1 MESRPTRHTL
11 TMLLLL
17 SALVLSHPA
26 LTVQTAQVDITPPE
40 RLPLGGYTE
49 RQGRLMDWGGD
60 PLYARCVL
68 FTCGSWKEAVV
79 SAEMLTIPESFA
91 REVRKRIPADVHL
104 FLAATHTHCAPDSQM
119 LNDRMTFAIPGIA
132 SYKSRWLDWYAEKI
146 ASCVTEAVKAKDFD
160 IGQIFSA
167 EFQLDMNRGRRAGAE
182 PDRTAEFLSAVSVD
196 ITRRI
201 PLLAEYAAHPVF
213 FGPERNQTSGDWP
226 GALSRHFPDLLV
238 LVGALGDVSPHAD
251 GRTPE
256 DRIKEFVHQFHLAMP
271 KARPLSALSPNRTY
285 SVWQRA
291 EEVADESVPIQFD
304 PVHPHPDFSK
314 DYKIPQALA
323 QTLAD
328 KFAPTS
334 ASITALRLGSLAIV
348 GIPGEP
354 TSHIGRQ
361 IKEAGI
367 AMGFHSV
374 LVISHVN
381 GWIGYILDPAD
392 YSHGGYEADLS
403 FYGPNEGEHV
413 VDAAKEALRKLRAA
427 R

>member
-1 MESRPTRHTL
+1 VFGI
-11 TMLLLL
+11 L
-17 SALVLSHPA
+17 SALVLGATA
-26 LTVQTAQVDITPPE
+26 LFVQTAEVDITPPE

-68 FTCGSWKEAVV
+68 FTCGTWKEAVV
-79 SAEMLTIPESFA
+79 SAEMLTIPDSLT
-91 REVRKRIPADVHL
+91 REVRKRIPPDVHL
-104 FLAATHTHCAPDSQM
+104 FLAATHTHSAPDSQM
-119 LNDRMTFAIPGIA
+119 LNDRMIFSIPGIA

-146 ASCVTEAVKAKDFD
+146 ASCIRASEKNATAPEYLT
-160 IGQIFSA
+160 IN
-167 EFQLDMNRGRRAGAE
+167 EFRLALNRGRRLGAD
-182 PDRTAEFLSAVSVD
+182 PDNLATLLCERS
-196 ITRRI
+196 TRRVQR

-213 FGPERNQTSGDWP
+213 YGPERNKTSGDWP
-226 GALSRHFPDLLV
+226 GALSKRLSNMLV
-238 LVGALGDVSPHAD
+238 LAGALGDVSPRAE
-251 GRTPE
+251 GKTPE
-256 DRIKEFVHQFHLAMP
+256 DKIDSFVHEFNEGER
-271 KARPLSALSPNRTY
+271 RPQPVTVWKPGSALG
-285 SVWQRA
+285 
-291 EEVADESVPIQFD
+291 EVAVPIRFD
-304 PVHPHPDFSK
+304 PVKPHPNFSK

-323 QTLAD
+323 QSLAE

-334 ASITALRLGSLAIV
+334 ASVSAFRLGSLAIV

-354 TSHIGRQ
+354 TSHIGRR

-413 VDAAKEALRKLRAA
+413 VSAAIEALKQLRAL